1 MSDIEA
7 AAKSSELPDA
17 RRRWLAVLVGV
28 AAILAGVFTFAERSA
43 GRQEQ
48 QALQDATRQSLAIF
62 VDIAGSQSRGQFTAD
77 NARRALL
84 VGTEGLARVIKTKGE
99 AFKLA
104 TGRSGAD
111 TRSQKRLLEVAKEM
125 DNANGRDTPVDDF
138 TAQVISSDE
147 KKLRRLLAS
156 QNQAVDDAA
165 AWGNRSNRA
174 TYALGLTA
182 IAAALLAMAGLM
194 GAARSGRIAL
204 IAAAVS
210 LVFAAVWG
218 GVGFLL

>member
-1 MSDIEA
+1 VSDIEA

-28 AAILAGVFTFAERSA
+28 AAILAGIFTFAERSA

-111 TRSQKRLLEVAKEM
+111 TRSQKRLIEVAKEM
-125 DNANGRDTPVDDF
+125 DDANGRDTPVDDF

-165 AWGNRSNRA
+165 TWGNRSNRA

-182 IAAALLAMAGLM
+182 IAAALLALAGMM
-194 GAARSGRIAL
+194 GAARSGGIAL
-204 IAAAVS
+204 IAAGVS
-210 LVFAAVWG
+210 LLFATLWG
-218 GVGFLL
+218 GVGFLV

>member
-1 MSDIEA
+1 
-7 AAKSSELPDA
+7 
-17 RRRWLAVLVGV
+17 
-28 AAILAGVFTFAERSA
+28 
-43 GRQEQ
+43 
-48 QALQDATRQSLAIF
+48 
-62 VDIAGSQSRGQFTAD
+62 
-77 NARRALL
+77 
-84 VGTEGLARVIKTKGE
+84 
-99 AFKLA
+99 
-104 TGRSGAD
+104 
-111 TRSQKRLLEVAKEM
+111 M

-138 TAQVISSDE
+138 TAQVISTDE

-165 AWGNRSNRA
+165 TWGNRSNRA

-204 IAAAVS
+204 IAAGVS
-210 LVFAAVWG
+210 LVFAALWG

>member
-1 MSDIEA
+1 VSDIEA
-7 AAKSSELPDA
+7 AAKSSELPA
-17 RRRWLAVLVGV
+17 GRRRWLAVLVGV

-43 GRQEQ
+43 GRHEQ

-62 VDIAGSQSRGQFTAD
+62 VDIAGSQSRSQFTAD

-111 TRSQKRLLEVAKEM
+111 TRAQKRLVEVTKEM

-138 TAQVISSDE
+138 TAQVISTDE

-182 IAAALLAMAGLM
+182 IAAALLALAGMM
-194 GAARSGRIAL
+194 GAARSGTIAL
-204 IAAAVS
+204 IAAGVS
-210 LVFAAVWG
+210 LVFATLWG

>member
-1 MSDIEA
+1 VSDIEA
-7 AAKSSELPDA
+7 AAKSSELPDS
-17 RRRWLAVLVGV
+17 RRRWLAVLVGL
-28 AAILAGVFTFAERSA
+28 AAVLAGVLTLAERSA
-43 GRQEQ
+43 GRHEQ

-62 VDIAGSQSRGQFTAD
+62 VNIAGSQSRSQFTAD
-77 NARRALL
+77 NVRRALL

-111 TRSQKRLLEVAKEM
+111 TRSQKRLVEVTKEM

-156 QNQAVDDAA
+156 QNQAVDDANT
-165 AWGNRSNRA
+165 WGNRSNRA

-182 IAAALLAMAGLM
+182 IAAALLALAGMM

-204 IAAAVS
+204 IAAGVS
-210 LVFAAVWG
+210 LLFSSLCG
-218 GVGFLL
+218 GVGFLV

>member
-7 AAKSSELPDA
+7 AAKSRELPVG
-17 RRRWLAVLVGV
+17 RRRWLAVLVGI
-28 AAILAGVFTFAERSA
+28 AAVLAAVFSFAERDA
-43 GRQEQ
+43 GRKEQ

-62 VDIAGSQSRGQFTAD
+62 VDIAGSSARSQFTAD

-84 VGTEGLARVIKTKGE
+84 VGTEGLGRVIRTKGE

-104 TGRSGAD
+104 TARLPADRRSE
-111 TRSQKRLLEVAKEM
+111 KPLAKVMQEK

-138 TAQVISSDE
+138 TAQVISTDE

-156 QNQAVDDAA
+156 QNQAVDDANN
-165 AWGNRSNRA
+165 WGNRSNRA

-182 IAAALLAMAGLM
+182 IAAALLALTGLM

-204 IAAAVS
+204 IAAGVA
-210 LVFAAVWG
+210 LAFAAVWG
-218 GVGFLL
+218 GSGLLF